1 MKNSKKSKQR
11 IQNQFGAFCTRVLK
25 NETKYIRRELSNKAV
40 KEKSFDDLSEK
51 DLCELAV
58 SDDYFNNEHSFDV
71 KGKDVIVKGDMLAA
85 ALEKLPADK
94 RDIILL
100 SYFMEMTDREIA
112 RELDTV
118 HQNVSKRRANILKL
132 MRELMEKEGFEWP
145 QM

>member
-1 MKNSKKSKQR
+1 MSFPKKD
-11 IQNQFGAFCTRVLK
+11 F
-25 NETKYIRRELSNKAV
+25 Y
-40 KEKSFDDLSEK
+40 
-51 DLCELAV
+51 ELAAY
-58 SDDYFNNEHSFDV
+58 DNYFDNEHSFNV

-85 ALEKLPADK
+85 ALEKLPTDK

-118 HQNVSKRRANILKL
+118 RQNVSKRRANILKL
-132 MRELMEKEGFEWP
+132 MHELMEKEGFEWP

>member
-1 MKNSKKSKQR
+1 MAAYDS
-11 IQNQFGAFCTRVLK
+11 
-25 NETKYIRRELSNKAV
+25 Y
-40 KEKSFDDLSEK
+40 FDG
-51 DLCELAV
+51 
-58 SDDYFNNEHSFDV
+58 EHSFDV
-71 KGKDVIVKGDMLAA
+71 QGKEIVVKGDMLAA

-118 HQNVSKRRANILKL
+118 HQNVSKRRARILKL
-132 MRELMEKEGFEWP
+132 MRDYLEKEGFEWP